1 MDHGTYGKMS
11 VEDAKRFL
19 MTPPPSAPPR
29 GPGTNALLLA
39 AGAAAAGYLLSNP
52 GRVRRLGR
60 HSTKLLRSPMA
71 KRALTMFLSSLAAQK
86 AAR

>member
-1 MDHGTYGKMS
+1 MDHVTYGKMS

-19 MTPPPSAPPR
+19 LTPPPSPPPR
-29 GPGTNALLLA
+29 RLGTNALLLA
-39 AGAAAAGYLLSNP
+39 AGAAAAGFLLSNP

-60 HSTKLLRSPMA
+60 NVPKLLRSPMA
-71 KRALTMFLSSLAAQK
+71 KRAATMFLSSLAAQK